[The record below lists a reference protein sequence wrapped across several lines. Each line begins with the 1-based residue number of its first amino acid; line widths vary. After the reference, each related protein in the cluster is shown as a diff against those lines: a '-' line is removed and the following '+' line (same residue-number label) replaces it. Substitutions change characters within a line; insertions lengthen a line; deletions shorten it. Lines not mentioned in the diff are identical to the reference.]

1 VIGRKLFA
9 LRVASVLSVAIAAGH
24 LVQSMAHAPVGEA
37 ALALDPIATGLPTL
51 SGITTVA
58 AISSG
63 SDPACALHLDLA
75 TAAEAMI
82 DLSLSAPCNLG
93 ERVVIRHSGL
103 AFTGSIGADGK
114 LHAQVPALTQDAL
127 VAAYVGS
134 SEIVL
139 GKIAVPEV
147 EDFLRIAVHLPAFA
161 KFDLRADEGG
171 QVYVASK
178 TTPGNVPH
186 RIIWLG
192 QGKTEDQL
200 VSQVYSVA
208 LREYANPELTV
219 ELRITPETCG
229 RTVTAEIV
237 TSRSGRLTQSVR
249 DVAVPLCGTAGD
261 ILLLKNLLP
270 DLTLATPE

>member
-1 VIGRKLFA
+1 MIGHKLFA
-9 LRVASVLSVAIAAGH
+9 LRVAAVLSVAVAAGH
-24 LVQSMAHAPVGEA
+24 LVQSMPRAPAGEVTS
-37 ALALDPIATGLPTL
+37 ALDPIATGLPTL
-51 SGITTVA
+51 SGITVVA
-58 AISSG
+58 ATSSG

-93 ERVVIRHSGL
+93 EPVVIRHSGL
-103 AFTGSIGADGK
+103 VFSGSIGADGK
-114 LHAQVPALTQDAL
+114 LRAQVPALTQDAL

-147 EDFLRIAVHLPAFA
+147 EDFLRIAVHLPASA
-161 KFDLRADEGG
+161 IFDLRADEGG

-178 TTPGNVPH
+178 TTPGNDPH

-192 QGKTEDQL
+192 QGKTEDRL

-208 LREYANPELTV
+208 LREYASPELTV

-229 RTVTAEIV
+229 RTIAAEIV

-249 DVAVPLCGTAGD
+249 DVAVPLCGMAGD